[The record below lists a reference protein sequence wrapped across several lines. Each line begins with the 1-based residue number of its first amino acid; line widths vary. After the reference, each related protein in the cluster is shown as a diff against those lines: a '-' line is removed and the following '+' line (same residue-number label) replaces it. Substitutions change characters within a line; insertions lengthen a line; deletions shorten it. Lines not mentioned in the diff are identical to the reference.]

1 LSLFTRCVADFPDS
15 TTYRMMLSRS
25 LEQKGDLAGA
35 TAQLSAAVQLDP
47 ESAALHH
54 KLGAFYLRQ
63 GRKAEAQKEF
73 DRSFAIFAPWALG
86 KDSSQGDTSA
96 DAK

>member
-1 LSLFTRCVADFPDS
+1 
-15 TTYRMMLSRS
+15 MLSQS
-25 LEQKGDLAGA
+25 LEKKGDLAGA
-35 TAQLSAAVQLDP
+35 TAQLSAAVLLDP
-47 ESAALHH
+47 GSSVLHH

-86 KDSSQGDTSA
+86 SDSSQPGTSA
-96 DAK
+96 DTN